1 MLRRGGAMLIIGK
14 VVATPWP
21 AATIACY
28 NQTACFHMIDI
39 SKQLSLQ
46 GASNFRDLGGYL
58 AADGLRVRR
67 GRVFRSD
74 HLAGLTP
81 DDMALLQALEVTH
94 SIDFRGV
101 AESAD
106 LPYRIPG
113 VTQLAFA
120 IEPTVVQRLRVLLAA
135 GQIPSR
141 EETVELMCETYRN
154 FVHAN
159 APTFARFLRHLNSH
173 AAPVVFHCTAGKDR
187 TGFAA
192 ALVLS
197 VLGVERD
204 TIMQDYLLTNQ
215 LYRRSPSLEE
225 HGPAHVMEV
234 VWQVQPVFLQTAFD
248 VIEREY
254 GGLSRY
260 LGGPLGMA
268 DDELAQLRHS
278 LLER

>member
-1 MLRRGGAMLIIGK
+1 MIEHS
-14 VVATPWP
+14 TPR
-21 AATIACY
+21 
-28 NQTACFHMIDI
+28 
-39 SKQLSLQ
+39 LLQ

-58 AADGLRVRR
+58 IADGRRVRR
-67 GRVFRSD
+67 GWVFRSD
-74 HLAGLTP
+74 HLAGLTA
-81 DDMALLQALEVTH
+81 DDVALLQSLALSH

-101 AESAD
+101 AESAA
-106 LPYRIPG
+106 LPYSIPG
-113 VTQLAFA
+113 VTNLAFS
-120 IEPTVVQRLRVLLAA
+120 IEPTVVQRLRVLLDA

-154 FVHAN
+154 FVHEHG
-159 APTFARFLRHLNSH
+159 PTFARFLRHLLAH

-192 ALVLS
+192 ALLLAI
-197 VLGVERD
+197 LGVERD

-215 LYRRSPSLEE
+215 LYRRSAALEE

-248 VIEREY
+248 VIDRDY

-260 LGGPLGMA
+260 LAGPAGMA
-268 DDELAQLRHS
+268 TDELAQLRHR